1 MATPKEIVNGITYY
15 YKMIELGRD
24 SNGKRIRKKFRAKT
38 VRELQKKIDEY
49 NASKNINYLESTT
62 IYFRDF
68 LKKWLYDIHM
78 KNLKPSTKERYNT
91 LYNIYLKN
99 SSLGMIKL
107 NKINA
112 LEVQNFYTEL
122 SSNNVSDN
130 LIRNIHKLVRP
141 CLTYAYANGF
151 TIRDF
156 GATGLIKLPQ
166 KKRKSISEHDVFT
179 LAEQKKFINAID
191 NDENKALYITALSTG
206 LRMGELLALYWSD
219 IDFENA
225 TLSVNR
231 TIKRVKDIDTNKSSL
246 IISPPKTPNSIRN
259 ISLPD
264 KLIPI
269 LKNHK
274 KSQQEMILKLGNK
287 YINKEIVFATP
298 LGTFQDDSNVRKHYK
313 NILKKNSIRFIK
325 FHGLRHTF
333 ATRLFEA
340 KVPVKVVSE
349 LLGHSSIDTT
359 LNIYVHV
366 LDELK
371 DDAAKIINTVI

>member
-1 MATPKEIVNGITYY
+1 M
-15 YKMIELGRD
+15 
-24 SNGKRIRKKFRAKT
+24 
-38 VRELQKKIDEY
+38 
-49 NASKNINYLESTT
+49 
-62 IYFRDF
+62 
-68 LKKWLYDIHM
+68 
-78 KNLKPSTKERYNT
+78 KPSTKERYNT
-91 LYNIYLKN
+91 LYVKYLKN

-166 KKRKSISEHDVFT
+166 KKCKSISEQDVFT
-179 LAEQKKFINAID
+179 LAEQKKFINSID

-206 LRMGELLALYWSD
+206 LRLGELLALYWSD

-246 IISPPKTPNSIRN
+246 IISTPKTQNSIRN

-313 NILKKNSIRFIK
+313 NIFKKNSIRFIK

>member
-91 LYNIYLKN
+91 LYNKSLKN

-166 KKRKSISEHDVFT
+166 KKCKSISEQDVFT
-179 LAEQKKFINAID
+179 LTEQKKFINSID

-206 LRMGELLALYWSD
+206 LRLGELLALYWSD

-246 IISPPKTPNSIRN
+246 IISTPKTQNSIRN

-313 NILKKNSIRFIK
+313 NILKKNSIRSIK

-371 DDAAKIINTVI
+371 SDAAKIINTII